1 MSKSL
6 NSSYHY
12 GIIKIRIKW
21 IFVLNHWGVL
31 CIMKKGIVLLLIVF
45 IVTMFI
51 AGCVDYKAY
60 QVPEDDGSEDSL
72 IDEIA
77 QIEKELAMEQD
88 IEGEE
93 MVVEEEI
100 ILPELQE
107 EPIAQEADS
116 DLQVI
121 NVKENVLV
129 KLDAIV
135 TDPDKDPVTHTFSR
149 PLNKKGEWQ
158 TQYGD
163 AGEYI
168 VTITATD
175 GKLTTSRRVKLAVE
189 RVNVAPVITGIV
201 DMTLKEGELVV
212 FEPQVSDPNNDPVTV
227 TVSEPL
233 KDGRFQTDHTSSGEY
248 KIKVV
253 ASDGE
258 LETVKTVM
266 LEIVDV
272 NVLPEVSGVEDI
284 TVKEGETVTIKPVV
298 SDIDGDDYVITIS
311 EPVGN
316 DGVWE
321 TAFTDH
327 GEYVITV
334 VVDDGKDQVTKRIN
348 VVIGDI
354 NMPPEIVDISLG
366 TQ

>member
-1 MSKSL
+1 
-6 NSSYHY
+6 
-12 GIIKIRIKW
+12 
-21 IFVLNHWGVL
+21 
-31 CIMKKGIVLLLIVF
+31 MKKEVVLVFIVF
-45 IVTMFI
+45 IITIFI

-60 QVPEDDGSEDSL
+60 QIPEEQLTEDSL

-77 QIEKELAMEQD
+77 QIEKELALED
-88 IEGEE
+88 ET
-93 MVVEEEI
+93 VVEEV

-107 EPIAQEADS
+107 EPIAQEADT

-121 NVKENVLV
+121 TVKENVFV

-168 VTITATD
+168 VTVAATD
-175 GKLTTSRRVKLAVE
+175 GRLTTSRRVKLVVE
-189 RVNVAPVITGIV
+189 RVNVAPIITGII
-201 DMTLKEGELVV
+201 DMIVKEGELVT
-212 FEPQVSDPNNDPVTV
+212 FEPTVKDPNNDHVTV

-233 KDGRFQTDHTSSGEY
+233 KTGRFQTDHTSSGEY

-266 LEIVDV
+266 IEVVDV
-272 NVLPEVSGVEDI
+272 NVLPVLEGIQDI
-284 TVKEGETVTIKPVV
+284 TVKEGETVEIKPIV
-298 SDIDGDDYVITIS
+298 SDIDGDDVTVTIS

-316 DGVWE
+316 DGIWE
-321 TAFTDH
+321 TTFTDH
-327 GEYVITV
+327 GEYVISIV
-334 VVDDGKDQVTKRIN
+334 ADDGKEKVTKRIN
-348 VVIGDI
+348 VVVGDV